1 VLRAFRP
8 PRAAKVDAVDGRP
21 VVVWVEALGGIVVG
35 WAGPYRFVG
44 EWWGDEP
51 FAREDFDVATTD
63 GSLLRVYFDRLER
76 RWFADG
82 VYD

>member
-1 VLRAFRP
+1 M
-8 PRAAKVDAVDGRP
+8 
-21 VVVWVEALGGIVVG
+21 VVG

-44 EWWGDEP
+44 DWWGDESC
-51 FAREDFDVATTD
+51 AREDFDVATED

-82 VYD
+82 IYD

>member
-1 VLRAFRP
+1 MRLILHAVF
-8 PRAAKVDAVDGRP
+8 AKVVPDG
-21 VVVWVEALGGIVVG
+21 AHQ
-35 WAGPYRFVG
+35 
-44 EWWGDEP
+44 GDEP
-51 FAREDFDVATTD
+51 FAREDFDIATTD